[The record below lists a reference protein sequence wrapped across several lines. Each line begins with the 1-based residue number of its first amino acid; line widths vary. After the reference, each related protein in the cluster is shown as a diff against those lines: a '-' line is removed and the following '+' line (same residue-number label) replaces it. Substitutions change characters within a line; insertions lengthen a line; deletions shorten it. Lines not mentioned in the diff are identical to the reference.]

1 VETSFIGG
9 GNRNTRRKPSACR
22 ESIKIGYEG
31 IKQRKKNTTLS
42 EQFCHVENL
51 FYMFS
56 TLVFLFIFS

>member
-9 GNRNTRRKPSACR
+9 GNRNTRRKQPACR

-42 EQFCHVENL
+42 EQFQNQIEK
-51 FYMFS
+51 S
-56 TLVFLFIFS
+56 QK